1 MFDYKNLASV
11 EVFGGEPFEVFAARF
26 HAADVR
32 DITGRD
38 DLPASVCNEVASAFL
53 DYVTDFNFVYE
64 VISDALYS
72 IEHL

>member
-11 EVFGGEPFEVFAARF
+11 EVFGGEPFEIFAARF

-53 DYVTDFNFVYE
+53 DYITDPEFVSATLDL
-64 VISDALYS
+64 ILFST
-72 IEHL
+72 EHL